1 MLLLKLHTAT
11 SSCKIIVI
19 KKRYVNCP
27 ALSFISPANMV
38 LLESLNLKLI
48 DIDKDTLTLDPK
60 LIEKI
65 TKNKS
70 NNYCS
75 SNTFS

>member
-1 MLLLKLHTAT
+1 
-11 SSCKIIVI
+11 
-19 KKRYVNCP
+19 
-27 ALSFISPANMV
+27 MV

-60 LIEKI
+60 LIEKKLQ
-65 TKNKS
+65 KNKS

-75 SNTFS
+75 SVWTFS